1 MKVLK
6 LLTFTGMLCS
16 FASAGI
22 ITADFN
28 ESLDL
33 PFPGD
38 AGTGPRV
45 EQLLGVSL
53 PGTMPQLNAADV
65 ISNPSDWRNS
75 LKVSFDP
82 STDILSLFGDGNNS
96 YQIITV
102 TLSNLVFDI
111 PGEQVVGIVP
121 ISIGN
126 AVFPDTANSEPTLT
140 TTPFFT
146 ANSFGVQYS
155 AANILTTPNDF
166 NITTDTDTFQVLLSS
181 SVPEPGTLSLLAIGT
196 AGLVFLS
203 KRKRT

>member
-1 MKVLK
+1 MNVIKMLAC
-6 LLTFTGMLCS
+6 TGLISAC
-16 FASAGI
+16 ASAGI

-38 AGTGPRV
+38 TGTGPRV

-53 PGTMPQLNAADV
+53 PGTQPQLTGADV
-65 ISNPSDWRNS
+65 ISNPSNWSNS

-82 STDILSLFGDGNNS
+82 STNILTLFGDGSND

-102 TLSNLVFDI
+102 TLSNLIFDI
-111 PGEQVVGIVP
+111 AGEVVTGIVP

-126 AVFPDTANSEPTLT
+126 AVATDTGNSYPAPT

-146 ANSFGVQYS
+146 SNSFGVTYS
-155 AANILTTPNDF
+155 EPNFTTTSNNFD
-166 NITTDTDTFQVLLSS
+166 IETDSDTFQVELAT
-181 SVPEPGTLSLLAIGT
+181 VPEPGTLLLMGMGAAALMFGRR
-196 AGLVFLS
+196 AF
-203 KRKRT
+203 R